1 MKKLLLAILAALA
14 LTGVQAQ
21 AFPDIP
27 AGHWAGDAV
36 QRIADLG
43 IVIGF
48 PDGTYR
54 GNEGFTRYQAA
65 LVISRLLDVIRADM
79 DAMKAL
85 VDADIASLRNALQEL
100 ASDVAAQDVRLNAVE
115 GAVASISDDTASNTA
130 RIEALEAAWADM
142 DSMGMD
148 PAVLADLQ
156 NQLDALRVATD
167 TAQSGVDQNTASIN
181 AINDLLALLNAD
193 VEDLKGMS
201 APEVDLSGIQG
212 QVDRNAS
219 DIANIREFV
228 ILLRRDQVALRDRV
242 AALEASDAS
251 QQAALD
257 DLAARVTKI
266 EEDLFLVTGSIELK
280 YRVDRL
286 SGANIGIDADR
297 VWGINNMRNIGT
309 SVFSSG
315 TEDYDE
321 DDDTD
326 EDGDRTQDREDITDA
341 GQDNDEFS
349 STVTINLDWNTGR
362 NGAGSPNALN
372 SFESVIKLKTKKAVN
387 LCLDGG
393 NQKVAG
399 DADGDGVVEAGETV
413 DVFVCT
419 DDDDPFSGYVF
430 AIDKF
435 TATFDPIGAAPLTFQ
450 YGEAPS
456 AHFTPYHFDSMGPG
470 FVATLGSPDF
480 LAFLNPTL
488 TVAYG
493 AAAEQAYNGDDDVDP
508 KNSYYR
514 GIRGTLSPIQ
524 GDTFSATGGFS
535 YSNLSVAA
543 GENADA
549 LKDNEE
555 VTVWGL
561 DGNIGVSILDLT
573 FEYASQSL
581 TEVGTKDTKLGTLVT
596 VPNAS
601 LMYVKANVDV
611 ASIGI
616 PVLKSLEANY
626 RMIPKDWFGN
636 ELDGDDRPFGEDQT
650 GFGVKATLN
659 LFILDITGY
668 FDSYT
673 TADSTEALDTDTDTE
688 AVSAFGV
695 DASAPLFAGFSVN
708 GFFHNASIN
717 GTAVDNVEDANDK
730 DEKQLA
736 ANDLD
741 RDGAFVKPY
750 DTGFGVTLKH
760 DGASANA
767 LIPNLNLEAYFKQT
781 DADFDTTKIGVKA
794 DYTLKV
800 SIVELTPYVGF
811 ESSTDADA
819 DTDDTS
825 TIKAGTGIK
834 TDALDIIFKPS
845 LEAAVNFRS
854 TSHTDA
860 DVYTA
865 TELQWGVGLTLNQF
879 LLDHS
884 VLRARYGS
892 WSGKNISLSL
902 VDNKSEGTATNI
914 SVGDE
919 FNGSTQTT
927 TGYEINWD
935 YFDLTF
941 GYAAY
946 TASVEGADAVA
957 FPGRNGNSAGQAF
970 KIAYTVN
977 F

>member
-1 MKKLLLAILAALA
+1 MKKFLLAILAALA

-65 LVISRLLDVIRADM
+65 LVISRLLDVIRRDM
-79 DAMKAL
+79 DAEKAMN
-85 VDADIASLRNALQEL
+85 DADIAALRNALQEL

-130 RIEALEAAWADM
+130 RIEALEAAM
-142 DSMGMD
+142 GSNMGMD

-156 NQLDALRVATD
+156 NQLDALRVGVD
-167 TAQSGVDQNTASIN
+167 TAQAGVDQNTASIN

-193 VEDLKGMS
+193 VEELKAMGQ
-201 APEVDLSGIQG
+201 PEVDLSGIQG

-242 AALEASDAS
+242 AALEASDAA
-251 QQAALD
+251 QQASID
-257 DLAARVTKI
+257 DLLARVQKI
-266 EEDLFLVTGSIELK
+266 EDDLFLVTGSIELK

-286 SGANIGIDADR
+286 SGDPDIGIDADR
-297 VWGINNMRNIGT
+297 VWGLNNDRDIGD

-315 TEDYDE
+315 VKD
-321 DDDTD
+321 
-326 EDGDRTQDREDITDA
+326 DGDDAGLRKQDREDITDA
-341 GQDNDEFS
+341 GQNNNEFTT
-349 STVTINLDWNTGR
+349 TVNINLDWNTAR
-362 NGAGSPNALN
+362 NGTGNPNALN
-372 SFESVIKLKTKKAVN
+372 SFESVIKLKTRKATN
-387 LCLDGG
+387 LCD
-393 NQKVAG
+393 ND
-399 DADGDGVVEAGETV
+399 DARPDCGTAN
-413 DVFVCT
+413 
-419 DDDDPFSGYVF
+419 DDWFSGYVF
-430 AIDKF
+430 VVDSF
-435 TATFDPIGAAPLTFQ
+435 TSTFDPIGAAPLTFQ

-456 AHFTPYHFDSMGPG
+456 ASFTPYHFDSMGPG

-493 AAAEQAYNGDDDVDP
+493 AAAEKKYDGDNEVDP
-508 KNSYYR
+508 VNSYYR
-514 GIRGTLSPIQ
+514 GIRGTMSPIQ

-543 GENADA
+543 GENGNAA
-549 LKDNEE
+549 NDNEE

-561 DGNIGVSILDLT
+561 DGNVGVSILDLA

-581 TEVGTKDTKLGTLVT
+581 SEVGTADDVLAGTGAK
-596 VPNAS
+596 VPDAS
-601 LMYVKANVDV
+601 LFYVKANVDV

-626 RMIPKDWFGN
+626 RMIPLDWFGN
-636 ELDGDDRPFGEDQT
+636 ELDGEGRPFAEDQT

-659 LFILDITGY
+659 LFILDISGY
-668 FDSYT
+668 FDSY
-673 TADSTEALDTDTDTE
+673 STKSPVAN
-688 AVSAFGV
+688 VSAFGV
-695 DASAPLFAGFSVN
+695 DATAPLFAGFSIG
-708 GFFHNASIN
+708 GFFHSASVNGTTVDDVESGVNASE
-717 GTAVDNVEDANDK
+717 AVVVAGAN
-730 DEKQLA
+730 
-736 ANDLD
+736 
-741 RDGAFVKPY
+741 RDTNY
-750 DTGFGVTLKH
+750 DTGFGVKLKH
-760 DGASANA
+760 DGAASNA
-767 LIPNLNLEAYFKQT
+767 LIPNLNLSAEYKQSE
-781 DADFDTTKIGVKA
+781 ADFSKSTLDINA
-794 DYTLKV
+794 DYKLKV
-800 SIVELTPYVGF
+800 SIVELDPYVGF
-811 ESSTDADA
+811 KTVTDS
-819 DTDDTS
+819 DTGSENTS
-825 TIKAGTGIK
+825 TIKAGTGIR

-845 LEAAVNFRS
+845 LQAAVNFRS
-854 TSHTDA
+854 TSHTGA
-860 DVYTA
+860 AVYTA

-892 WSGKNISLSL
+892 WSGKNISLAQAS
-902 VDNKSEGTATNI
+902 NGSSGTATDI
-914 SVGDE
+914 SAGDE
-919 FNGSTQTT
+919 NNGSTQTT
-927 TGYEINWD
+927 MGYEINWD
-935 YFDLTF
+935 YYDLTF

-946 TASVEGADAVA
+946 TSTIEGATDAT
-957 FPGRNGNSAGQAF
+957 RNGSAAGQAF